1 MNFFWSESEVCK
13 EKFMFWQERKGTV
26 TVIFGDG
33 EEDKDAVVLVVVGGG
48 VDGLVAF
55 GLGAKKREMICCFC
69 LHMVRLKGFEN

>member
-1 MNFFWSESEVCK
+1 MN
-13 EKFMFWQERKGTV
+13 
-26 TVIFGDG
+26 VILGDG
-33 EEDKDAVVLVVVGGG
+33 EEDEDAVVLVVVGGG

>member
-1 MNFFWSESEVCK
+1 MRCAKRSLRFAGE
-13 EKFMFWQERKGTV
+13 KGTV
-26 TVIFGDG
+26 AVILGDG
-33 EEDKDAVVLVVVGGG
+33 EEDEDAMVLVVVGGG

>member
-1 MNFFWSESEVCK
+1 MCK

-33 EEDKDAVVLVVVGGG
+33 EEDEDAVVLVVVGGG

-55 GLGAKKREMICCFC
+55 SLGAKKQEMICCVVEF
-69 LHMVRLKGFEN
+69 RLRLAQFITIF